1 MILTVLSFLLIASY
15 TVGVCVSTHGIPN
28 SISESYYKIKHKFWF
43 AVATIGTASM
53 LMPSI
58 LERTPESFQFLAF
71 LMCAGLC
78 FVGVAPNFKAG
89 LDRPV
94 HIVATTIAALC
105 SQIWVALTCP
115 WLLLV
120 WLAWLLY
127 IGVRIKQV
135 WNGDWWY
142 SLVLCKPLFWAEIIC
157 FSMVYFELI
166 IM

>member
-58 LERTPESFQFLAF
+58 LERTPESYQFLAF

-78 FVGVAPNFKAG
+78 FVGVAPNFKTG

-105 SQIWVALTCP
+105 SQAWVLLAQPWIMVLWIVYVMWIVFNFNKSSLMLSFYNRLT
-115 WLLLV
+115 
-120 WLAWLLY
+120 
-127 IGVRIKQV
+127 
-135 WNGDWWY
+135 
-142 SLVLCKPLFWAEIIC
+142 STKPLFYAEVVMIIT
-157 FSMVYFELI
+157 VYATILY
-166 IM
+166 

>member
-58 LERTPESFQFLAF
+58 LERTPESYQFLAF

-78 FVGVAPNFKAG
+78 FVGVAPNFKTG

-94 HIVATTIAALC
+94 HIVATSIAALC
-105 SQIWVALTCP
+105 SQVWVVLAQP
-115 WLLLV
+115 WIMVLWIVYVMWIVFNFNKSSPMLSFYNR
-120 WLAWLLY
+120 LA
-127 IGVRIKQV
+127 
-135 WNGDWWY
+135 
-142 SLVLCKPLFWAEIIC
+142 STKPLFYAEVVMIIT
-157 FSMVYFELI
+157 VYATILY
-166 IM
+166 